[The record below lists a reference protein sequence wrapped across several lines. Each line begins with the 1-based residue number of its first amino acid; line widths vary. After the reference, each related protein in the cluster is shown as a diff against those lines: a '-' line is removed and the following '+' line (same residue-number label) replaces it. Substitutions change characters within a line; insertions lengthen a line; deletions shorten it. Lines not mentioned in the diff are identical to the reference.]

1 MLGGRTTPC
10 HHLVTCLPW
19 QIRNTLNL
27 TTSDHSSWLFSG
39 FISIYYTSK
48 LFAFD
53 YNIQHV
59 LINYASLVHTRITC
73 IFLFVFLPTSILRL
87 ASKLFSIPFLSCNKH
102 NNKYTPKQTI
112 YHFILDA
119 DFVIRPYN
127 FVRMC
132 RVSLSTTC
140 RLVAHQY
147 VLQ

>member
-1 MLGGRTTPC
+1 MLAGRTTPGY
-10 HHLVTCLPW
+10 HLATCLPW
-19 QIRNTLNL
+19 QIRNILNL
-27 TTSDHSSWLFSG
+27 TTSDHSSQLFSG
-39 FISIYYTSK
+39 FISIYYASK
-48 LFAFD
+48 MFAFD

-59 LINYASLVHTRITC
+59 LINNASLVHTRITC
-73 IFLFVFLPTSILRL
+73 IFLFVFLPMSIL
-87 ASKLFSIPFLSCNKH
+87 ASKMFSIPFLSCNKL
-102 NNKYTPKQTI
+102 NNKYTPKLTI

-140 RLVAHQY
+140 RSVAHQY